1 MKPKTEWTLED
12 YQLAIADCRGRAA
25 KARQSAAGW
34 DAQAEQ
40 LRKEAAQFSTEKLP
54 LFNEGMGGKT
64 PETTDPRVSFTE
76 DGTARID

>member
-1 MKPKTEWTLED
+1 MKPKPEWALED

-40 LRKEAAQFSTEKLP
+40 LRKESAVFSTEKLP
-54 LFNEGMGGKT
+54 LFNESNDTQK
-64 PETTDPRVSFTE
+64 
-76 DGTARID
+76 